1 MKIGI
6 STACLYLRQ
15 FTEDAIATVKSLGAE
30 TCEVF
35 LGTFY
40 EYRPEFAK
48 KFAPRAEGLEVNSI
62 HTFTNNFEPQ
72 LFNRS
77 RRVRGD
83 GYYWLDQIMRSA
95 QLFGCRNYTFHG
107 ITRKGGEKDDFGLFA
122 ESLAAASEFCARYGV
137 RLCLENVYWSIYNR
151 PGVFTEIKNRF
162 GELWGV
168 FDIKQARCS
177 GYPYAMY
184 IEEMAGRI
192 SHAHLS
198 DVDENG
204 KMCLPGKGIYDFSE
218 ILKRLKDSGF
228 DGNILIEVYPDDY
241 GEISELKTSVEF
253 LKETADKIK

>member
-1 MKIGI
+1 MNIGI

-15 FTEDAIATVKSLGAE
+15 NTEDAISTIKSFGAQ
-30 TCEVF
+30 TAEVF

-48 KFAPRAEGLEVNSI
+48 KFAPRAEGMEINSV

-83 GYYWLDQIMRSA
+83 GYYWLDQLMRSA
-95 QLFGCRNYTFHG
+95 QLFGCKNYTFHG
-107 ITRKGGEKDDFGLFA
+107 ITRKGENQPSNFDLFA
-122 ESLAAASEFCARYGV
+122 ESLASATEFCSRYGV
-137 RLCLENVYWSIYNR
+137 RLCLENVFWSTYNR
-151 PGVFTEIKNRF
+151 PGVFNEIKNRF
-162 GELWGV
+162 DGLWGV
-168 FDIKQARCS
+168 FDIKQARRS

-198 DVDENG
+198 DVDANG
-204 KMCLPGKGIYDFSE
+204 KICLPGFGLYDFTE
-218 ILKRLKDSGF
+218 IIKRLKGTGF
-228 DGNILIEVYPDDY
+228 DGNILIEVYPEDY
-241 GEISELKTSVEF
+241 GDISELKASLEF
-253 LKETADKIK
+253 LKETADKI